1 MVSVCPTPA
10 PLLPGRATTPNSTC
24 GQYLLTSI
32 AAVPQSLLVK
42 EAEHC
47 GYMKHRSR
55 DDKLDEFTAGSSAAF
70 GNDERNVRHASFW
83 TSGRRLAQS
92 THTHTC

>member
-1 MVSVCPTPA
+1 MVSVC

-55 DDKLDEFTAGSSAAF
+55 DGKLDEFTAGSSAAF
-70 GNDERNVRHASFW
+70 GNVRHASFW
-83 TSGRRLAQS
+83 TSGRRLAQN
-92 THTHTC
+92 THTC